1 MADVVT
7 PLLAAGSNVAQSFLN
22 YNSQKEANK
31 LNIRLARERNA
42 QQVALMREQN
52 KFNSPETQAAL
63 MQYAG
68 INPSGVQQGS
78 ASSTPDLATP
88 QVTPPQLD
96 MQAMQL
102 ALQGAQVEKTK
113 AETNNINKDADLKR
127 TQSELNSGL
136 VKLNDFNLKIKAL
149 DLDFNDKSLK
159 PRLDLLNQ
167 QLEDFKQSINKKKAE
182 VDTLLFDLTMK
193 REFDPQIF
201 QKRIRALS
209 ASAEDSFASAAYR
222 KLQSQFY
229 PSYINSFINNLESQK
244 GLYTAQSKL
253 VSRQSVQQ
261 GFLNRLTALNWQFQY
276 YDFLAKVGYDMGK
289 VQVDITPN
297 PFGKGKHTLFT
308 PSDTSILRKSYET
321 QTLNSRFERDFWTF
335 NRSLDI
341 SGKIMDVISKGFGC
355 FRDFGIGSQVFN
367 RGLSNPLSKPD
378 NMQGAFYF
386 PKGFDN
392 FEVE

>member
-1 MADVVT
+1 MADFVT
-7 PLLAAGSNVAQSFLN
+7 PVLAAGTQLTQSLMN
-22 YNSQKEANK
+22 YNSQKEANET
-31 LNIRLARERNA
+31 NIRLAAARNKLA
-42 QQVALMREQN
+42 IDMMREQD
-52 KFNSPETQAAL
+52 KFNSPDTQTAL

-78 ASSTPDLATP
+78 AASTPDLATP

-96 MQAMQL
+96 TQAMQL

-127 TQSELNSGL
+127 TQSELNTGL
-136 VKLNDFNLKIKAL
+136 VKLNDFNLKIKAI
-149 DLDFNDKSLK
+149 DLDFNDKSFK
-159 PRLDLLNQ
+159 PRLDMLNQ
-167 QLEDFKQSINKKKAE
+167 QLEDFRQSINKKKAE
-182 VDTLLFDLTMK
+182 IDTLLFDLTMK
-193 REFDPQIF
+193 KEFDPQIF
-201 QKRIRALS
+201 QNRIRALS

-222 KLQSQFY
+222 KLQSLFY
-229 PSYINSFINNLESQK
+229 PSYMNAFVNNLEAQR

-253 VSRQSVQQ
+253 VSKQSVQQ
-261 GFLNRLTALNWQFQY
+261 GFLNRLTAMNWQFQY
-276 YDFLAKVGYDMGK
+276 YDFLAKVGYDLGK
-289 VQVDITPN
+289 IKVDITQN
-297 PFGKGKHTLFT
+297 PFGKGRHTSFT
-308 PSDTSILRKSYET
+308 PSENSILRKGYET
-321 QTLNSRFERDFWTF
+321 QRLNSNFERDFWSF
-335 NRSLDI
+335 NRSLDM

-367 RGLSNPLSKPD
+367 RGVSNGLSKPD